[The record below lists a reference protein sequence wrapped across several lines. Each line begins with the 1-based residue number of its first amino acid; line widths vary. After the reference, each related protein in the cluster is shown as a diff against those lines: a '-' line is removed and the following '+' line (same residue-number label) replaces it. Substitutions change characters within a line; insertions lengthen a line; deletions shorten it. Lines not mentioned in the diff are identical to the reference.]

1 MEFNRGDYVKL
12 TEDAAQEVGVVWEI
26 DPTEIASLKVYWL
39 RGGKRWSKY
48 YKPKNLTLVKPT
60 ELPDYAIELR
70 GSLGL

>member
-48 YKPKNLTLVKPT
+48 YEPK
-60 ELPDYAIELR
+60 I
-70 GSLGL
+70 